1 MSSSGGTRAKVAPI
15 ASLTPHQS
23 KWTICARVT
32 SKSQVCTW
40 SNSQGEGKPFSIELV
55 DESGEIRATVFNEQA
70 DKFFPLN
77 GVNKVYYFSKGTPK
91 IANKQFTAVK
101 NDYEMTFNNETS
113 VVPCEDGH
121 HLPTVQFDFTGI
133 GDLESK
139 SKDSLVD
146 IIGICKNYEDV
157 TKIIVKSNNREVLK
171 RNICLMD
178 MSGKVVNAT
187 LWGDNADKFDGS
199 RQPVM
204 A

>member
-1 MSSSGGTRAKVAPI
+1 MAPI

-23 KWTICARVT
+23 KWTICAHVT

-40 SNSQGEGKPFSIELV
+40 SNSRGEGKPFSIELV